1 MVVAL
6 FALSLV
12 MVVGGVA
19 AVIQGFPY
27 VRLESGLAMVVGG
40 ATAASAGVILL
51 GLSAVVARLKRIEVV
66 LAADPASGRA
76 ASGQVG
82 PATAPVS
89 VPATSVVPGPVV
101 PDFGTPPERTSPPA
115 LAGTAGL
122 AGIALAGAAAIG
134 GSRRGAEPTFDSP
147 TPAHPAAPTEAA
159 AEPATAR
166 GPIAD
171 PAVEPLLPDLLPPE
185 PYREPHAVDAP
196 GTEPYDAA
204 VGNDRP
210 HEEAAPPGPAAL
222 HDGSGEDDLF
232 ASGRPDPAHDDA
244 LGLRPALAETPTEP
258 DAEVAPDAEPAERQV
273 VGTYASG
280 GNTYVM
286 YADGSIQADTP
297 RGLFRFDSLDE
308 LKAFVD
314 SGGEA
319 DARGAA

>member
-51 GLSAVVARLKRIEVV
+51 GLSAVVARLRRIEDL
-66 LAADPASGRA
+66 LAVAPAVGRA
-76 ASGQVG
+76 A
-82 PATAPVS
+82 PAILPAP
-89 VPATSVVPGPVV
+89 PAAPAGPVA
-101 PDFGTPPERTSPPA
+101 PDFGVPPERSLAPA

-122 AGIALAGAAAIG
+122 AGIAVAGAGAAAIG
-134 GSRRGAEPTFDSP
+134 VGRRGTEPTFEDP
-147 TPAHPAAPTEAA
+147 APAHAA
-159 AEPATAR
+159 ASDDATPPV
-166 GPIAD
+166 GPTDRD
-171 PAVEPLLPDLLPPE
+171 PAEPLLPDLLPPE
-185 PYREPHAVDAP
+185 PDREPHAPEAHAPEVHAIDAHPAPPMP
-196 GTEPYDAA
+196 GP
-204 VGNDRP
+204 DRA
-210 HEEAAPPGPAAL
+210 EAA
-222 HDGSGEDDLF
+222 EEDLF
-232 ASGRPDPAHDDA
+232 VSREPEHAREET
-244 LGLRPALAETPTEP
+244 LGLRPALAETPAPVASPIPAETPIPPEPETE
-258 DAEVAPDAEPAERQV
+258 APERQV

-297 RGLFRFDSLDE
+297 GGLFRFTSLDE